1 MFSTPSRNKQQLT
14 AALRRQPVSFSS
26 NQPTRESAA
35 LSNGAFQRQS
45 CEGMKIAI
53 GPRNYGECPHAVTF
67 DQYTPQD
74 SAALETAIHAAYRH
88 VFGNRQPTNN
98 QRQDSLEAKLK
109 NGELT
114 VRGFVN
120 GLAKSSFY
128 KDSYFHS
135 VSPQRGIEL
144 NLKHV
149 LGRPPVDKAEV
160 SRLII
165 KLAAE
170 GYDAVIDS
178 LTDSA
183 EYTEVFG
190 NDTVPY
196 PRSFI
201 SMAGV
206 TTSSF
211 NHMVDLESGA
221 VTSDNALGQTSRVY
235 SRLNGNQVAT
245 SMKAPSF
252 NVKLQPASQR
262 FSGHKSGALSSQ
274 VRFRPWG
281 CK

>member
-1 MFSTPSRNKQQLT
+1 MFASS
-14 AALRRQPVSFSS
+14 QPG
-26 NQPTRESAA
+26 RKSAA

-45 CEGMKIAI
+45 CETMKIAI

-67 DQYTPQD
+67 DQYAPRD
-74 SAALETAIHAAYRH
+74 SSALEVTIQAAYRQ
-88 VFGNRQPTNN
+88 VFGNLNPTSN
-98 QRQDSLEAKLK
+98 QRLNSLEAKLK
-109 NGELT
+109 NGELN
-114 VRGFVN
+114 VREFVN

-128 KDSYFHS
+128 KDRYFHA

-144 NLKHV
+144 NLKHL

-160 SRLII
+160 AKLIT

-178 LTDSA
+178 VTDSA

-196 PRSFI
+196 PRSFV

-206 TTSSF
+206 TTASF
-211 NHMVDLESGA
+211 NHMVDLEAGT
-221 VTSDNALGQTSRVY
+221 VTSDHALGKKSRVY
-235 SRLNGNQVAT
+235 TRLNGYQVAT
-245 SMKAPSF
+245 RMKAPSF
-252 NVKLQPASQR
+252 SVSLKPASQQ
-262 FSGHKSGALSSQ
+262 FSGHKTPTLVNA

>member
-1 MFSTPSRNKQQLT
+1 M
-14 AALRRQPVSFSS
+14 
-26 NQPTRESAA
+26 
-35 LSNGAFQRQS
+35 
-45 CEGMKIAI
+45 
-53 GPRNYGECPHAVTF
+53 
-67 DQYTPQD
+67 
-74 SAALETAIHAAYRH
+74 
-88 VFGNRQPTNN
+88 FGNQQPTNN

-114 VRGFVN
+114 IRGFVN
-120 GLAKSSFY
+120 ALAKSSFY
-128 KDSYFHS
+128 KDRYFHS

-160 SRLII
+160 ARLII

-178 LTDSA
+178 ITDSA

-196 PRSFI
+196 PRSFV

-211 NHMVDLESGA
+211 THMVDLESGA
-221 VTSDNALGQTSRVY
+221 VTSDNALGQKSRVY

-252 NVKLQPASQR
+252 NVKLQPASQQ
-262 FSGHKSGALSSQ
+262 FSGIKPAPCLAKFVSDPGGANKRLFQSRVNPGSS
-274 VRFRPWG
+274 RIAAFFYARR
-281 CK
+281 K